1 MGCKMNRKT
10 ADTGTNESN
19 PANKTRPT
27 WIRRLSQVG
36 MLFIIGEYSFY
47 GIFRCPFAIPY
58 VSCTSCPVIQCPG
71 RWMVYPFWISL
82 GISVLFFGRSF
93 CSWACPGGFISGLL
107 SKLLPIEQKIK
118 RGLDEKLHL
127 LKYFSLVF
135 CLAVWLLMSNPR
147 LAIPI
152 RVGEFCKSVILTF
165 QHADNLWL
173 TRSIGVLI
181 LFVVGGVFGNLW
193 CRYLCPTGGAL
204 EALKHISLFRFR
216 KSSDCNQCG
225 LCANV
230 CEMNTKPDE
239 YNCTDCGDCK
249 KSCPAGAIYFGRSK
263 LK

>member
-107 SKLLPIEQKIK
+107 SKLLPMEQKIK

-127 LKYFSLVF
+127 LKYFSLAF